1 MLQRIALVFVLLL
14 SIGVMR
20 TDASLP
26 PAPPAPLPQQ
36 APEIASYRMDV
47 TLDPAAKTVAGTAQI
62 RYRNP
67 SEDTLPEVWLR
78 LYLKAFSSPET
89 TWMRESN
96 GGMRGFDFDPSNP
109 SDITIHSLTLNDG
122 TDLLANSTLTDTLL
136 LVPLPRSLEPN
147 QVLEMEVN
155 WTSKL
160 PRVFAR
166 TGYGG
171 RNDTF
176 FMVGQW
182 YPKMAV
188 YDRGRWDT
196 EPWHANSEFFND
208 FGRYDVNITAPA
220 EYVVAGAGVPTDE
233 TTNADGTKTH
243 SFTSTNV
250 TDFAFAASP
259 DFLQA
264 NTKAGNVDVVLYYLP
279 EHTSAVD
286 EYLTSAA
293 GSLEAYSAWFGA
305 YPHARLT
312 VIDVP
317 DNAGGAGGMEY
328 PTLITGGTIGGP
340 INSGIIGLVTA
351 HEAAHQWWPMQTA
364 TNEGYAPWLDEGLT
378 EYSSLRYMLE
388 ANHRIGFGDLS
399 INALSYDKM
408 QYSLAPNEPVDR
420 PAWTYDDIGYG
431 GAVYSKTA
439 IGLLMLERIVGTERM
454 HAAMASYLE
463 EYRFA
468 HPTAEDF
475 RGVMERELGDLSW
488 LFDGFFGG
496 GTTIDYA
503 IHAITTNANE
513 SSVTVLREG
522 TLSVPVD
529 ITITLA
535 SGTQHQRTWD
545 GSDPSITYSFPA
557 SDPIVRAEADPERK
571 LVAELDI
578 ADNGIS
584 AQPETAAMSLGARL
598 LLLVQLLAQSF
609 GLFG

>member
-1 MLQRIALVFVLLL
+1 MVSLSLALGFVTASPAQAQTLQAEAV
-14 SIGVMR
+14 
-20 TDASLP
+20 
-26 PAPPAPLPQQ
+26 
-36 APEIASYRMDV
+36 ASYKID
-47 TLDPAAKTVAGTAQI
+47 AQLKPESKEVI
-62 RYRNP
+62 GKETISYRNV
-67 SEDTLPEVWLR
+67 STDTLNEVWLH
-78 LYLKAFSSPET
+78 LYLKAFSSPDT
-89 TWMRESN
+89 IWMQESGGAHRNNSASNWGDITVNKLTSN
-96 GGMRGFDFDPSNP
+96 GV
-109 SDITIHSLTLNDG
+109 
-122 TDLLANSTLTDTLL
+122 DLLATSVQTDTLL
-136 LVPLPRSLEPN
+136 RLELPQPLEP
-147 QVLEMEVN
+147 QATLELEVE
-155 WTSKL
+155 WVSKL

-171 RNDTF
+171 RDDNDDSF

-188 YDRGRWDT
+188 YQNGHWNS
-196 EPWHANSEFFND
+196 EPWHANAEFFHD
-208 FGRYDVNITAPA
+208 FGDYEVEISAPS
-220 EYVVAGAGVPTDE
+220 EYVIAGAGLPVGQS
-233 TTNADGTKTH
+233 TNPDGTLRH
-243 SFTSTNV
+243 SFRSTNV
-250 TDFAFAASP
+250 TDYAFAASP
-259 DFLQA
+259 YFL
-264 NTKAGNVDVVLYYLP
+264 TKTATTKHGTEVVLYYFP
-279 EHTSAVD
+279 EHAFAVD
-286 EYLTSAA
+286 EYMRAGV
-293 GSLEAYSAWFGA
+293 GSLESYSDWFGV
-305 YPHARLT
+305 YPHQRLSI
-312 VIDVP
+312 IDVP
-317 DNAGGAGGMEY
+317 DGAEGAGGMEY
-328 PTLITGGTIGGP
+328 PTLVTGGYTQMGVVGMAAY
-340 INSGIIGLVTA
+340 VTA
-351 HEAAHQWWPMQTA
+351 HEIAHQWWPMQTA
-364 TNEGYAPWLDEGLT
+364 TNEAREPWLDEGLT
-378 EYSSLRYMLE
+378 EYSGLRYMLE